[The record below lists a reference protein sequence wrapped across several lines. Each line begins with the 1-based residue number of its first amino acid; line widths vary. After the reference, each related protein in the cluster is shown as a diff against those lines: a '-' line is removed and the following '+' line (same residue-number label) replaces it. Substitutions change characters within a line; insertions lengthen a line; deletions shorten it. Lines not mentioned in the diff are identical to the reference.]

1 MLPARGDLRRKAG
14 GAGRRDENLVEGVES
29 DERSRRDFVKLGRA
43 FRWRVKGRGEREVDC

>member
-1 MLPARGDLRRKAG
+1 MLPAKGDLRRKAG